1 MAARRPRALRSWRG
15 RSALMAKRHPWA
27 GAGRVLEAS
36 DRPARAGRVR
46 PRLPA
51 PEGRTL
57 QTRGV
62 GFPRPQ
68 HEPERGSPS
77 AAPAAARRPNCGP
90 AVWVT
95 ARRCW
100 GPRARCAARR
110 RPEGPNKQETKTGAS
125 AAGGTAAGRGGHRR
139 GNARDA
145 PHGATGPAGP
155 QARAPEGER
164 GAVRPGARSVPA
176 LSSAGPCGAVG
187 GSCEAPGPARPAL
200 EAPAPPEHGDLPTPG
215 DERPG
220 AVSASTK
227 RIAGSGAE
235 AGAGNRAPRGSV
247 VEAGTGW
254 SAARGVRPVTT
265 ADAQGSQARSG
276 VAATRI
282 LAGGR
287 VSPGGPGKGR
297 PQTSSHVRSQG
308 CRGIFANPEPD
319 LVCRRSVYP
328 ADPGDAPSA
337 PVDYSNDRSLCP
349 SSAQFLLYLM
359 RKFPRASALGL

>member
-27 GAGRVLEAS
+27 GAGHVLEAS

-155 QARAPEGER
+155 QAGAPEGER

-187 GSCEAPGPARPAL
+187 GRAKPRGLPGPLWRL
-200 EAPAPPEHGDLPTPG
+200 RLPRNTATCRHPG
-215 DERPG
+215 MNVP
-220 AVSASTK
+220 
-227 RIAGSGAE
+227 
-235 AGAGNRAPRGSV
+235 
-247 VEAGTGW
+247 
-254 SAARGVRPVTT
+254 VR
-265 ADAQGSQARSG
+265 
-276 VAATRI
+276 
-282 LAGGR
+282 
-287 VSPGGPGKGR
+287 
-297 PQTSSHVRSQG
+297 
-308 CRGIFANPEPD
+308 
-319 LVCRRSVYP
+319 
-328 ADPGDAPSA
+328 
-337 PVDYSNDRSLCP
+337 
-349 SSAQFLLYLM
+349 
-359 RKFPRASALGL
+359 